1 MALPERIR
9 VFNEHLIELL
19 EGENGENVGMQA
31 SEEES
36 WENYETNIGFIKD
49 KNSQIQSSKIRR
61 IKITTNLG
69 IAMWNCRTPEI

>member
-36 WENYETNIGFIKD
+36 
-49 KNSQIQSSKIRR
+49 
-61 IKITTNLG
+61 
-69 IAMWNCRTPEI
+69 